1 MIRSATRLLGTVALC
16 IAASGCAAMYADTT
30 PKEQTHADVEP
41 ALRQAAMM
49 SERNA
54 SYGEAAQHY
63 AALHNKHPEDRTI
76 TLALARN
83 LRFAGN
89 PQQAAAVITSF
100 NAGQAP
106 DALMLLEL
114 GKDYLAA
121 DQLNLAKPTLERA
134 KAAAPLNWEILS
146 SLGVVYDYDG
156 QYKQAQEQYDAAL
169 FIDPENPTV
178 LNNKSLSLAQEGRL
192 DEAVKTMQIAI
203 DQPSAS
209 AQTRQNL
216 ALLMALKGDSAAA
229 ERLARKDLPPAV
241 AEANIEYYRSL
252 AKPEV
257 KPAEK
262 AASRDATPALT
273 EDLPPPPPP
282 IDY

>member
-1 MIRSATRLLGTVALC
+1 MARFTTRLLGSVAVSL
-16 IAASGCAAMYADTT
+16 ALSGCAMTADTA
-30 PKEQTHADVEP
+30 PKPAEKANVEP

-63 AALHNKHPEDRTI
+63 AALHAKYPQDKAI

-89 PQQAAAVITSF
+89 PQQAIAVINSSAATQS
-100 NAGQAP
+100 P
-106 DALMLLEL
+106 DALTLLEL

-146 SLGVVYDYDG
+146 SLGVVYDYEG
-156 QYKQAQEQYDAAL
+156 QYGQAQEQYDAAL
-169 FIDPENPTV
+169 FLDPENPTV
-178 LNNKSLSLAQEGRL
+178 LNNKALSLAQQGRL
-192 DEAVKTMQIAI
+192 DEAVKTMKVAT

-209 AQTRQNL
+209 AQARQNL
-216 ALLMALKGDSAAA
+216 ALLMALKGDAEAA

-241 AEANIEYYRSL
+241 AEANIEYYRSI

-257 KPAEK
+257 KPTEK
-262 AASRDATPALT
+262 APSKKQAPALDD
-273 EDLPPPPPP
+273 DLPPPPPPP